1 MSLSQIVDNNRTDK
15 NTVHSYL
22 ELYQKLLI
30 NKKETAKNVLEV
42 GIYNGGSIKLWN
54 DFFVNATIY
63 GLDIMHINNVWDGIK
78 NNNKIILHTS
88 VNAYDENFFNNNFL
102 NKNVRFDFM
111 LDDGPHTLQSMK
123 DFIRLYSKVMTD
135 DGILIIED
143 VQDWNWIKIL
153 ENEVPDNLKKFI
165 KTYDLRPN
173 KNRYDDIVFTI
184 DKTNG

>member
-1 MSLSQIVDNNRTDK
+1 
-15 NTVHSYL
+15 
-22 ELYQKLLI
+22 
-30 NKKETAKNVLEV
+30 
-42 GIYNGGSIKLWN
+42 
-54 DFFVNATIY
+54 
-63 GLDIMHINNVWDGIK
+63 MHINNVWDGIK